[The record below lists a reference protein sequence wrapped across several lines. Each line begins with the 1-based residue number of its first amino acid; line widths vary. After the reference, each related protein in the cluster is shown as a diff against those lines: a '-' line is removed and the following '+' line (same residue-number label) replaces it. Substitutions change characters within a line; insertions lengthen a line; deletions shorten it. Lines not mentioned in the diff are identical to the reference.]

1 MKVLG
6 IFDLA
11 IKYQSILKLSKV
23 FTNKNCY
30 YGDCTINCSM
40 TIYDPTQQEKQNKY
54 FKHHEAKGDMR
65 KEGKEHVHC
74 VKNINFHGRMMRSW
88 LGLIHTLGRKHP
100 YNQYSHERSHG
111 ILNLIYLLFSLY
123 LCFSCF

>member
-23 FTNKNCY
+23 FTNKNSY

-40 TIYDPTQQEKQNKY
+40 TIYDPTQQQQQQHNSK
-54 FKHHEAKGDMR
+54 R
-65 KEGKEHVHC
+65 
-74 VKNINFHGRMMRSW
+74 
-88 LGLIHTLGRKHP
+88 
-100 YNQYSHERSHG
+100 
-111 ILNLIYLLFSLY
+111 
-123 LCFSCF
+123 